1 MNHRIE
7 VRRLA
12 SDDVD
17 LEERAL
23 KLIADVF
30 EEPSRSLPDVYVASL
45 LSRAEFWAHPQRGD
59 RPVHL

>member
-23 KLIADVF
+23 KFIADVF
-30 EEPSRSLPDVYVASL
+30 EEPSRSLSDVYVADAPL
-45 LSRAEFWAHPQRGD
+45 TG
-59 RPVHL
+59 